1 MVEKE
6 PLAKPSI
13 TELTSKKNI
22 DESSYSQLL
31 DIYVKEVKKHEQLD
45 KERQRMYLMEKSFS
59 YSIFDLLFPYHM
71 YIGQLESLNKMQPP
85 STI

>member
-31 DIYVKEVKKHEQLD
+31 DIYVKEVKKHE
-45 KERQRMYLMEKSFS
+45 
-59 YSIFDLLFPYHM
+59 
-71 YIGQLESLNKMQPP
+71 
-85 STI
+85 